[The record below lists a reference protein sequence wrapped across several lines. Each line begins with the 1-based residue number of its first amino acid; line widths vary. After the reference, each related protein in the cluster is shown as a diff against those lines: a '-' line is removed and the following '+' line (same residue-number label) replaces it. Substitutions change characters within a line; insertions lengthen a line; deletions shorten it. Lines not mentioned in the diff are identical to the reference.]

1 MALVSS
7 VLLAGMLINKYR
19 RLKDSTYLFRIGLQG
34 GEGTTTPHHSSPAE
48 PGGWS
53 EKTGGSSAFAIK

>member
-1 MALVSS
+1 MALVSG
-7 VLLAGMLINKYR
+7 VLLAGMFINKYK
-19 RLKDSTYLFRIGLQG
+19 RLKDSTYLFKIGLQS
-34 GEGTTTPHHSSPAE
+34 GEGATTPHQSSPAE